1 MILGDEFA
9 MKLLMLKKQ
18 VPISFFL
25 IFLLAMLISIAGCD
39 PDTDVIGDIVEEEL
53 NDFDPDDVEEA
64 DPEEPDLLEPEE
76 PSDEVTGTPP
86 TYYWPWLSHAILD
99 LSSGEVIAGPDII
112 MSDPG
117 FMAEFTEDYRYEG
130 RLFWVVEDSN
140 VFTLEWVHLSFSV
153 DFFDDSDFARD
164 LNFEIRVDDIE
175 PLEDAE
181 EAEDTED
188 TEDAEPAE
196 DIARLEEHE
205 VEQLKTVDGF
215 VVEINR
221 VILGRGQES
230 NISAEPVDFVAL
242 DIIMYV
248 ESDSQ

>member
-1 MILGDEFA
+1 MKIQICKRKALASFITLLTIAMILIVA
-9 MKLLMLKKQ
+9 
-18 VPISFFL
+18 
-25 IFLLAMLISIAGCD
+25 AGCD

-130 RLFWVVEDSN
+130 RLFWVVEESN
-140 VFTLEWVHLSFSV
+140 VFTLDWVHLSFSV
-153 DFFDDSDFARD
+153 DYFDDSDFARE
-164 LNFEIRVDDIE
+164 LNFEFRIE
-175 PLEDAE
+175 DFEPTEEVQGIDPAE
-181 EAEDTED
+181 EAIWLMEYEADYLQ
-188 TEDAEPAE
+188 
-196 DIARLEEHE
+196 I
-205 VEQLKTVDGF
+205 VGGF
-215 VVEINR
+215 AVEINSI
-221 VILGRGQES
+221 ILGKGQES
-230 NISAEPVDFVAL
+230 SIGVDLVDYVAL
-242 DIIMYV
+242 EIVMYV
-248 ESDSQ
+248 EDNNE